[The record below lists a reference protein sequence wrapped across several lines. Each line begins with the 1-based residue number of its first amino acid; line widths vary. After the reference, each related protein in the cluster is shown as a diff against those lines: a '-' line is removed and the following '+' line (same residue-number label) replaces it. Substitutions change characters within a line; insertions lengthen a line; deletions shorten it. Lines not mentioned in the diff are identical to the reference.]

1 MEIMKFNY
9 FIEILLFFFTIIS
22 HLSPLR
28 LLSLVRVAQ
37 FLLPS
42 LLPPNV
48 ITMAAMYEI
57 IQEWK
62 SACSVP
68 ETGSTA
74 NY

>member
-1 MEIMKFNY
+1 MGIMKFNY
-9 FIEILLFFFTIIS
+9 LIEILLFFSQLS
-22 HLSPLR
+22 HIYLR
-28 LLSLVRVAQ
+28 YVSCLLYVSRN
-37 FLLPS
+37 FLFLHCY
-42 LLPPNV
+42 LLTF

-68 ETGSTA
+68 ETGSTT